1 MGDENKQFEA
11 SQQKLQ
17 KARKEGQVVKSK
29 DFSTALALLVMFVII
44 LKLSPFIWDQ
54 ISILFVYLYDK
65 IPDKHIENIGYTH
78 PKVIECTMKRP
89 NLTQIMLSNLLEISQ
104 I

>member
-29 DFSTALALLVMFVII
+29 DFSIALAMLVMFFVII
-44 LKLSPFIWDQ
+44 KLSPFLWEQ
-54 ISILFVYLYDK
+54 ISHLFVYLYDK
-65 IPDKHIENIGYTH
+65 IPDKHLADIGYAHLAVTIQAH
-78 PKVIECTMKRP
+78 
-89 NLTQIMLSNLLEISQ
+89 LEFDSAHSLD
-104 I
+104 